1 MRLDIYY
8 DLLCP
13 FSFLA
18 KRSLDLTIEKTGA
31 APEVVYHPFMLHPE
45 FPRARHDFAGAF
57 VAKYGE
63 GGRVPMWDSVI
74 ARGRAVGIDYRF
86 YDIEHGFNSV
96 DGLRAVRRAGER
108 GPALMERLFRAFFEE
123 CQYLGD
129 LDLLAK
135 LSAEVGCARDDM
147 LAYLRSDEDLDTI
160 YRLSEEARRAG
171 VRGVPRLLVDGQ
183 PWQPRETGAD
193 AYEALLSG
201 SASA

>member
-31 APEVVYHPFMLHPE
+31 APEVVYRPFMLHPE
-45 FPRARHDFAGAF
+45 FPRARHDFDKAF
-57 VAKYGE
+57 VAKYGMDR
-63 GGRVPMWDSVI
+63 RVPVWDALI
-74 ARGRAVGIDYRF
+74 ARGEAVGIRYRF

-96 DGLRAVRRAGER
+96 DGLRAVRKAGER

-129 LDLLAK
+129 VDLLAR
-135 LSAEVGCARDDM
+135 LSAEVGCEHDDM

-171 VRGVPRLLVDGQ
+171 VLGVPTHLVDGR
-183 PWQPRETGAD
+183 PWQPRETGPA
-193 AYEALLSG
+193 AYEALLPR
-201 SASA
+201 